1 MTPPRH
7 PARLSQ
13 TRQTRAV
20 GFTLVEL
27 LVTITI
33 IATLAALSFVVTQR
47 VRERA
52 RIVNALSSL
61 RQVASFHLAYSS
73 ENQSCINTGGGIL
86 VGPDGAQ
93 NFWERFQPYF
103 IPRMETTQGPAEKQ
117 EILRSLNAVLNTT
130 DAETM
135 ANTAFSGPKIFHD
148 GRGLPIP
155 FSFNK
160 NIYNGKYLVKMSQVQ
175 NPEQVFYAVY
185 GRFVFTEAD
194 GKAYAP
200 MPTNGTIPANKI
212 FYLSDKK
219 ALATFLDGHVESIS
233 PPFSERAYGVPVP
246 ATP

>member
-1 MTPPRH
+1 MKLPPKSDR
-7 PARLSQ
+7 PAQ
-13 TRQTRAV
+13 ANGGRAR

-33 IATLAALSFVVTQR
+33 IAVLAALGVMVAQR
-47 VRERA
+47 VREKA
-52 RIVNALSSL
+52 RIVKAISSL
-61 RQVASFHLAYSS
+61 RQVASFHMAYSS
-73 ENQSCINTGGGIL
+73 ENLGAINTSGGTL
-86 VGPDGAQ
+86 VGPPGAQ

-103 IPRMETTQGPAEKQ
+103 ITQMEATQGPAEKQ
-117 EILRSLNAVLNTT
+117 EILISLNMLLNTT

-160 NIYNGKYLVKMSQVQ
+160 NIYHGKELVKINLVP
-175 NPEQVFYAVY
+175 NPEQVLYAVY

-200 MPTNGTIPANKI
+200 MPTDGTIPTNKI
-212 FYLSDKK
+212 FYASDKK

-233 PPFSERAYGVPVP
+233 PPFQERAYGMPVSV
-246 ATP
+246 TP